1 MKGLVFCIVAIF
13 GLVGCGG
20 GSSGNLLPEGTM
32 SSSDLNL
39 TKDIHEGKIADYDK
53 TDPIEDQYLAIINYF
68 RSLEIKCNDAKAI
81 TGPSGKDMNWNLL
94 LANAAKEHSEDMNLS
109 AWYGHNGS
117 GTINDITG
125 QTLTPVRAS
134 IFSERIE
141 NNGYNGSL
149 TAENIAMIRA
159 KPIVPS
165 ADSWIKVMEGWM
177 KSTDGHCSNIMNP
190 KLTEFG
196 MYESRADVNASG
208 WYNVYWTQDFGSQ

>member
-1 MKGLVFCIVAIF
+1 MKGLVFCIVTII

-20 GSSGNLLPEGTM
+20 GSSGNPLPAGTID
-32 SSSDLNL
+32 SSDLNL
-39 TKDIHEGKIADYDK
+39 TKDIQESKIADYDK
-53 TDPIEDQYLAIINYF
+53 TDPIEDQYLSIINYL
-68 RSLEIKCNDAKAI
+68 RSLKIKCNDSEAI
-81 TGPSGKDMNWNLL
+81 TGPSGKDMNWNSL
-94 LANAAKEHSEDMNLS
+94 LADAAKEHSEDMNLS
-109 AWYGHNGS
+109 AWYDHNGS

-149 TAENIAMIRA
+149 TAENIAMMRA
-159 KPIVPS
+159 KPTAPS

-177 KSTDGHCSNIMNP
+177 KSTHGHCSNIMNP

-208 WYNVYWTQDFGSQ
+208 WYNVYWTQDFGGQ